1 MMWGAMVRCNMSPQ
15 KLPPASPDRVLVL
28 QGGGA
33 LGSYQAG
40 VYEALDAQG
49 LTPGWVAGISIGAIN
64 AALIAGN
71 PPERRVQR
79 LHEFWDMASGAV
91 TFPVPFPG
99 EEIRAFWNEMSAG
112 WIAAFG
118 VPGFFRPRIPPPL
131 FHLPG
136 APEALSLYDTAP
148 LRESL
153 ERLVDFDRINARE
166 TRLSVGAVNVRTGN
180 FTYFD
185 NMKDR
190 IGPEHIMASGAL
202 PPGFPPVVIDG
213 EAYWDGGIVSNTPL
227 QYVLDEELGCDLMIF
242 QVDLF
247 AARGDLPRTLIEAA
261 EREKDIRFSSR
272 TRLNTDASLRIHK
285 ARVALSNLLGKLPAE
300 LGEDA
305 DVVFL
310 RGLAHEPAVTIVQLI
325 YRSKAY
331 EGNSKDYE
339 FSRTTMTE
347 HWAAGGADVCT
358 TLNHPDWLNRPMVAG
373 TVTYD
378 LTGGDKPAS

>member
-1 MMWGAMVRCNMSPQ
+1 MSP
-15 KLPPASPDRVLVL
+15 KKIAPPCPDRVLVL

-40 VYEALDAQG
+40 VYEELEAADLR
-49 LTPGWVAGISIGAIN
+49 PGWVAGISIGAIN

-71 PPERRVQR
+71 PPERRVER
-79 LHEFWDMASGAV
+79 LHEFWDLASSAV
-91 TFPVPFPG
+91 QYPVPFPG

-118 VPGFFRPRIPPPL
+118 VPGFFTPRVPPAFFRP
-131 FHLPG
+131 PG
-136 APEALSLYDTAP
+136 TPEALSLYDTTP
-148 LRESL
+148 LRQTL

-180 FTYFD
+180 FVYFD
-185 NMKDR
+185 NTKDR

-227 QYVLDEELGCDLMIF
+227 QYVLDEPNLSDLLIF

-247 AARGDLPRTLIEAA
+247 SARGQLPRTLIEAA
-261 EREKDIRFSSR
+261 EREKDIRYSSR
-272 TRLNTDASLRIHK
+272 TRLNTDANLRLRK
-285 ARVALSNLLGKLPAE
+285 ARSALASLLAKLPQE
-300 LGEDA
+300 LAG
-305 DVVFL
+305 DVDVTFL
-310 RGLAHEPAVTIVQLI
+310 RDLAHEPAVAVVQLI
-325 YRSKAY
+325 YRAKAY

-339 FSRTTMTE
+339 FSRATMTE
-347 HWAAGGADVCT
+347 HWAAGRLDVRQ
-358 TLNHPDWLNRPMVAG
+358 TLSHPDWLSRPSVGG

-378 LTGGDKPAS
+378 LTGGERAAKP